1 MGRRQIKQKTWS
13 VLSKLYLVLV
23 FIFVYAP
30 VAVMVV
36 FSFNNSKTNVSWQG
50 FTLKY
55 YIKLMSDSSL
65 WEVFGTTVMIAV
77 ISTIIAVVVGTT
89 GAVGLRN
96 AKFKGKK
103 LISNLIYFPIVLPEI
118 VMAVALLL
126 TFRVPGLSLSKL
138 TIIIGNTTLVLP
150 YVYITVKS
158 RLVGMD
164 PSIEEASLDLGADR
178 LYTFLHVTLPQ
189 IVPGVMSGALMS
201 VSLVLNDLIITSFL
215 ADAGTTTLPI
225 KVYSMIKKGITPE
238 INALTTIVL
247 AVFLVFLAIYLI
259 YMGIKASKMKRL
271 RAEALARQS

>member
-1 MGRRQIKQKTWS
+1 MTRRQMKQKTFNII
-13 VLSKLYLVLV
+13 SKLYLILV
-23 FIFVYAP
+23 FVFVYAP
-30 VAVMVV
+30 VVVMVV

-50 FTLKY
+50 FTLSY
-55 YIKLMSDSSL
+55 YTKLFSDSGL

-77 ISTIIAVVVGTT
+77 VSTVIAVFVGTT

-103 LISNLIYFPIVLPEI
+103 LISNAIYFPIVLPEI

-178 LYTFLHVTLPQ
+178 AYTFLHVTLPQ
-189 IVPGVMSGALMS
+189 IMPGVMSGALMS
-201 VSLVLNDLIITSFL
+201 VSLVLNDLIITSLL

-247 AVFLVFLAIYLI
+247 LVFLVFLAVYLI
-259 YMGIKASKMKRL
+259 RMAVKA
-271 RAEALARQS
+271 ARVRRVRRTVS

>member
-1 MGRRQIKQKTWS
+1 MTRRQMKQKTFNII
-13 VLSKLYLVLV
+13 SKLYLVLV

-103 LISNLIYFPIVLPEI
+103 LISNAIYFPIVLPEI

-178 LYTFLHVTLPQ
+178 AYTFLHVTLPQ
-189 IVPGVMSGALMS
+189 IMPGVMSGALMS

-247 AVFLVFLAIYLI
+247 LVFLVFLAVYLI
-259 YMGIKASKMKRL
+259 RMAVKA
-271 RAEALARQS
+271 ARVRRVRQTAS

>member
-1 MGRRQIKQKTWS
+1 MTRRQMKQKTFNII
-13 VLSKLYLVLV
+13 SKLYLILV
-23 FIFVYAP
+23 FVFVYAP
-30 VAVMVV
+30 VVVMVV

-50 FTLKY
+50 FTLSY
-55 YIKLMSDSSL
+55 YTKLFSDSGL

-77 ISTIIAVVVGTT
+77 VSTIIAVFVGTT

-103 LISNLIYFPIVLPEI
+103 LISNAIYFPIVLPEI

-178 LYTFLHVTLPQ
+178 AYTFLHVTLPQ
-189 IVPGVMSGALMS
+189 IMPGVMSGALMS

-247 AVFLVFLAIYLI
+247 LVFLVFLAVYLI
-259 YMGIKASKMKRL
+259 RMAVKA
-271 RAEALARQS
+271 ARVRRVRRTVS

>member
-1 MGRRQIKQKTWS
+1 MTRRQMKQKTFNII
-13 VLSKLYLVLV
+13 SKLYLILV
-23 FIFVYAP
+23 FVFVYAP
-30 VAVMVV
+30 VVVMVV

-50 FTLKY
+50 FTLSY
-55 YIKLMSDSSL
+55 YTKLFSDSGL

-77 ISTIIAVVVGTT
+77 VSTVIAVFVGTT

-103 LISNLIYFPIVLPEI
+103 LISNAIYFPIVLPEI

-178 LYTFLHVTLPQ
+178 AYTFLHVTLPQ
-189 IVPGVMSGALMS
+189 IMPGVMSGALMS

-247 AVFLVFLAIYLI
+247 LVFLVFLAVYLI
-259 YMGIKASKMKRL
+259 RMAVKA
-271 RAEALARQS
+271 ARVRRVRQTAS

>member
-1 MGRRQIKQKTWS
+1 MGKRQIKQKTWS